1 MPHIIVE
8 YSENIPAFD
17 QQGLLQ
23 QINQGLIETGLVQ
36 SFDVKSRIQVNRD
49 YLVGL
54 GDAEIEQ
61 AYLHV
66 QLKVL
71 TGRSEQQKTLMQD
84 QVLTALQQIQWRTQ
98 EAQQLLA
105 IQLSAELIE
114 MPKSLYRKA
123 VIQI

>member
-8 YSENIPAFD
+8 YSENIPTFD
-17 QQGLLQ
+17 QRGLLTE
-23 QINQGLIETGLVQ
+23 INQGLIDTGLVQ
-36 SFDVKSRIQVNRD
+36 AHDVKSRIQVNRD

-54 GDAEIEQ
+54 GDEPIEQ

-71 TGRSEQQKTLMQD
+71 SGRSEAQKVLMQD
-84 QVLTALQQIQWRTQ
+84 QVLAALQRIKWQAQ
-98 EAQQLLA
+98 EECKHQMA

-114 MPKSLYRKA
+114 MPKMLYRKT
-123 VIQI
+123 VV

>member
-1 MPHIIVE
+1 MRE
-8 YSENIPAFD
+8 
-17 QQGLLQ
+17 
-23 QINQGLIETGLVQ
+23 INQGLIDTGLVQ
-36 SFDVKSRIQVNRD
+36 AFDVKSRIQMNRD
-49 YLVGL
+49 YLVGF
-54 GDAEIEQ
+54 GDTEIEQ

-71 TGRSEQQKTLMQD
+71 SGRSEEQKALMQD
-84 QVLTALQQIQWRTQ
+84 QVLTALQQIQWQTQ
-98 EAQQLLA
+98 QAGHPRA